1 MFEFF
6 NNQFYHKWSTTIYY
20 KVQSVEIKISHL
32 KITLLTTVLFP
43 QVVHKM
49 QKRFKF
55 NHLGLYYLVYDL
67 LIVPQNTSFI
77 LTGILIPSC
86 GSLPLYILILFIED
100 KYGYKTSLAS
110 NNYIN
115 TTVVHWNW
123 WKVLICVIAR

>member
-6 NNQFYHKWSTTIYY
+6 NNQFHHKWSTTIYY
-20 KVQSVEIKISHL
+20 KVQSVEIKIWHL
-32 KITLLTTVLFP
+32 KITLLTSVLFP

-100 KYGYKTSLAS
+100 IYGYKTSLAS
-110 NNYIN
+110 NKYIN